1 MSNTD
6 MKGEVLAVH
15 RGDGNTDDLFRYPK
29 KTDECKSDVFRDG
42 DDTHTTTLDD
52 MNHEE
57 SREEVGS
64 LRRNE
69 NGQGQLV
76 VESETRH
83 ESPKQNE
90 QPLVRVKRDEEE
102 QAVLER
108 DSEESI
114 SGSPEREDNDPN
126 TPGREIEQLD
136 TQLANGHLEVDGTQ
150 EDKGRDENRVLGKEG
165 EYNSRLMLM
174 AKDDELQSL
183 ICETQTDNTTVRK
196 METSQ
201 VAGEQDSPSCTPDAV
216 IAAGEAIQ
224 NVYFNG
230 PVLPQSPSLAHK
242 HPQSEIETP
251 GHRRTN
257 SFQRLKTQMHKAWRG
272 VSNLRDDHRPTFNP
286 EVLAN
291 QKRQWYQLHSSK
303 ALVFNLSRV

>member
-1 MSNTD
+1 

-15 RGDGNTDDLFRYPK
+15 RGDGNTDDLFRYPN

-42 DDTHTTTLDD
+42 DDEHTTTFD
-52 MNHEE
+52 MIHEE
-57 SREEVGS
+57 SREEVG
-64 LRRNE
+64 RNE
-69 NGQGQLV
+69 NGQG
-76 VESETRH
+76 H
-83 ESPKQNE
+83 ESPKQYE
-90 QPLVRVKRDEEE
+90 QPPLVRVKRDEEE

-108 DSEESI
+108 DCEESS
-114 SGSPEREDNDPN
+114 SGSPERDDDSN

-150 EDKGRDENRVLGKEG
+150 EDKGRDENSVLGKEG
-165 EYNSRLMLM
+165 EDDGMQRLM
-174 AKDDELQSL
+174 
-183 ICETQTDNTTVRK
+183 CETQTDNPTVGK

-216 IAAGEAIQ
+216 VAAGEAIQ

-230 PVLPQSPSLAHK
+230 PVLPQSPSLVHK
-242 HPQSEIETP
+242 HPQIEIETP

-272 VSNLRDDHRPTFNP
+272 VSNLRDDSRPTFNP